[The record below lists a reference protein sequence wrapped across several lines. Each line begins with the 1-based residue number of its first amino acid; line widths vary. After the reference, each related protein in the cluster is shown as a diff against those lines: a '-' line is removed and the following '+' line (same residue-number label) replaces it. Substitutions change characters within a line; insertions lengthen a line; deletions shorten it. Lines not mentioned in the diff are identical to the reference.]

1 MFYGSALGLAFYFI
15 FRLAS
20 YLRYSSSYFLA
31 LSYVG
36 NNGYNIYDELAALQA
51 SIATQQAQPNSRT
64 EQNRSTRAHIA
75 AV

>member
-1 MFYGSALGLAFYFI
+1 MTQTRLTLRQAAWPENPDA

-20 YLRYSSSYFLA
+20 YILA

-64 EQNRSTRAHIA
+64 EQNRSTARAHIA